1 MEKKRGGKIASF
13 WKRVLAYII
22 DVLIVDVAVVYPFE
36 KYFGKMS
43 GFSFNLS
50 GNLLVAVVIIAILTV
65 FYWAILEYSM
75 RQSIGKMI
83 VGIYVNTTKKFT
95 FWQFIVRNIPKISSL
110 TIILDSLYMLMT
122 KQHQRYFEKLSNTEV
137 LEVPKK

>member
-1 MEKKRGGKIASF
+1 MEKKRGGKTASF
-13 WKRVLAYII
+13 WKRVFAYII
-22 DVLIVDVAVVYPFE
+22 DVLIVDVVVVYPFE
-36 KYFGKMS
+36 KYFGKMN
-43 GFSFNLS
+43 GFSFNIS

-75 RQSIGKMI
+75 RQSIGKM
-83 VGIYVNTTKKFT
+83 VMGIYVSTTKKFT

-110 TIILDSLYMLMT
+110 TIILDSLYMLRT
-122 KQHQRYFEKLSNTEV
+122 RQHQRYFEKLSNTEV